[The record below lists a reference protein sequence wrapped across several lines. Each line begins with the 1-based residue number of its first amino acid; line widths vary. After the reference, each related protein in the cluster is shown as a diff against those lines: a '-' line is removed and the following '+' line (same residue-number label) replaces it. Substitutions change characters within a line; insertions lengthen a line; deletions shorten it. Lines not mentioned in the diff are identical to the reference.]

1 MKIINLSQKIYNNM
15 PVHPYDEQA
24 AVVQNK
30 SIKKDKYNN
39 TKVILGMHIGTHID
53 APKHLISSG
62 KGIEEYDLSHFMG
75 KACVID
81 VSNETIIEL
90 KEEYKQKICNNDVV
104 LIYTGYGECF
114 TKEVYYSED
123 VPVLTK
129 EFAEYLSR
137 EQIKMVGIDLP
148 SPDKYP
154 FEIHKILLSNNVLII
169 ENLTNLDKLLDVN
182 NFTFSAIPLNIDAE
196 ASLTRAI
203 AIIK

>member
-1 MKIINLSQKIYNNM
+1 M